1 MLYYFSVIQ
10 IVLFRGYCVV
20 YIVSCLTDVKLMC
33 LYNFCGILHTLR
45 ASLVDAYWM
54 VAVYTFYWTYCLQP
68 GVVLVVL
75 LCPVWPAACSTC
87 QPMDTVPACCRLSA
101 GLWWQSWSYCD
112 QRNAVVLMWHH
123 ILLAISCSYFEL
135 FNNLQIYLNVICVT
149 LLFFQYILLGTN
161 WPHLADAQVHSYAL
175 STDAVRSALLS
186 STSKDAVYTP
196 VSMQ

>member
-1 MLYYFSVIQ
+1 MLFH
-10 IVLFRGYCVV
+10 GYCVV
-20 YIVSCLTDVKLMC
+20 YIISCLIDVKLLC
-33 LYNFCGILHTLR
+33 LYIFCGMLHTLR
-45 ASLVDAYWM
+45 ASYIDAYWM
-54 VAVYTFYWTYCLQP
+54 VTIYTFYWTCCLQP

-87 QPMDTVPACCRLSA
+87 QPMDTVPACFRLSA
-101 GLWWQSWSYCD
+101 GLWWQSCSYCD

-123 ILLAISCSYFEL
+123 ILLDISCLYFEL

-161 WPHLADAQVHSYAL
+161 WPHLADAQVLSYAL
-175 STDAVRSALLS
+175 STDAVRSAVLS
-186 STSKDAVYTP
+186 SMSKDAVYTP